1 MAIIALKAWYLPN
14 YEPIADAIARPA
26 DLRLSRNSLLKS
38 GLRADFLDD
47 RATVQQ
53 SPWFQRYLEG
63 EVVEF
68 YLEGSGT
75 YAIANIDLISQELY
89 FTKQE
94 STAILDPVIF
104 LSRQTVIAET
114 DSLIQETLNDAIA
127 QLNPRS
133 RLLLRLEVAQR
144 PTDSPLRL
152 STAQLRQIR
161 KSLLY
166 VADITPITQTEN
178 TLIPSPQVC
187 VELGFALQNKR
198 TAQILLLQQN
208 RLEGQLP
215 FDLSNTQQL
224 RFTQASELQNTLPNL
239 LETLLSRYKLL
250 A

>member
-14 YEPIADAIARPA
+14 YEPIDEATKRSP

-47 RATVQQ
+47 RALVQA
-53 SPWFQRYLEG
+53 SPWFRRYLEG
-63 EVVEF
+63 ETVEF

-75 YAIANIDLISQELY
+75 YAIANIDLVSQELY
-89 FTKQE
+89 FVKQE
-94 STAILDPVIF
+94 STATLDPVIF
-104 LSRQTVIAET
+104 LSCQTEIAT
-114 DSLIQETLNDAIA
+114 TANLIQETLDDAIA
-127 QLNPRS
+127 QFNPRS
-133 RLLLRLEVAQR
+133 RLPLRLEVAQR
-144 PTDSPLRL
+144 PTDTPLRL
-152 STAQLRQIR
+152 SSAQLRQIR

-166 VADITPITQTEN
+166 IADITPITHTEK

-198 TAQILLLQQN
+198 TAQILLLQEN
-208 RLEGQLP
+208 RIEGQMP

-224 RFTQASELQNTLPNL
+224 SFTQASELQNTLPDL
-239 LETLLSRYKLL
+239 LETLLSRYKLF

>member
-1 MAIIALKAWYLPN
+1 MAIIALKAWYLPY
-14 YEPIADAIARPA
+14 YEPIQDAIARSP

-47 RATVQQ
+47 RAAVEQ
-53 SPWFQRYLEG
+53 SPWFQRYLDG
-63 EVVEF
+63 EIVEF

-94 STAILDPVIF
+94 STATLDPVLF

-114 DSLIQETLNDAIA
+114 DNLIQEILNDAIA
-127 QLNPRS
+127 NFNPRS
-133 RLLLRLEVAQR
+133 RLPLRLEVAQR
-144 PTDSPLRL
+144 PSDTPLRL
-152 STAQLRQIR
+152 SPAQLRQIR

-166 VADITPITQTEN
+166 IADITPITQIEN
-178 TLIPSPQVC
+178 SLLPSPQVC

-198 TAQILLLQQN
+198 TAQILLLHQN
-208 RLEGQLP
+208 RAQGQMP

-224 RFTQASELQNTLPNL
+224 GFSQASELQNTLPDL